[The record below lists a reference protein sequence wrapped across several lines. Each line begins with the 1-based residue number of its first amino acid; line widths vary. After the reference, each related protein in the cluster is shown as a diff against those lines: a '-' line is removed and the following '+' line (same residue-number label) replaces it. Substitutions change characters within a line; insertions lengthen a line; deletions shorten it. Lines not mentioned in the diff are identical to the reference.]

1 MSLAHRFL
9 IGFLAFVNVAQAQ
22 NGAVHG
28 AALSALS
35 DGGCQNLT
43 GATPPRYPGAPGKIP
58 CTELIQA
65 TTTFQGAS
73 DGKSYAPGVQN
84 EASRSSKSYV
94 DILGNTMIQNDLVGT
109 ISYGLGNDNYSEFL
123 QDGAARVRYYS
134 IEVPGLV
141 NAVNINP
148 DNAKAIALQRVVDGM
163 GIGYK
168 IEGDRQLLEVPLGEL
183 RSFEI
188 FPIDPDN
195 LGGPLNL
202 KQAPFIVSL
211 MNPDRLYTPHNSN
224 PIGVATRTLLKDGA
238 WHYYLDVNG
247 ALLEKVGK
255 WIVEIQIEEREPRV
269 VQYQSSVEGLI
280 TTRTT
285 RFLRS
290 TLTIA
295 HGVNQCATQAG
306 VALPSMEPLIAQ
318 HETLTRAVLKEYK
331 RVLKIL
337 QKQKVLLRGSSFRHT
352 VVNLRRAIN
361 TSSAKLVE
369 ARAMDQAALAQN
381 LGAMSETQQTEVR
394 LGLSS
399 TALKFTEAA
408 VNVRALYSS
417 RTLSRVLGS
426 LQRSAPSIPG
436 KLIKVIKG
444 KPTTSP
450 ALKKLMQSE
459 DALQTTYQNSL
470 SDVVVKLTE
479 YRQNAARCGL

>member
-1 MSLAHRFL
+1 MSIAHKVLGTLLILAS
-9 IGFLAFVNVAQAQ
+9 VAQAQ
-22 NGAVHG
+22 DGAVHG

-35 DGGCQNLT
+35 GGGCQNLT
-43 GATPPRYPGAPGKIP
+43 GFTPPRYPGAPGKIP
-58 CTELIQA
+58 CTELIKA
-65 TTTFQGAS
+65 TTTFQGVS
-73 DGKSYAPGVQN
+73 DGKSYAPGAPN
-84 EASRSSKSYV
+84 EATRQSSSYV
-94 DILGNTMIQNDLVGT
+94 DILGNTMIQNDVVGT

-141 NAVNINP
+141 NAVNVNP

-168 IEGDRQLLEVPLGEL
+168 IEGERQLLEVPLGEL

-195 LGGPLNL
+195 LGGPVNS
-202 KQAPFIVSL
+202 KQPPYIVSL
-211 MNPDRLYTPHNSN
+211 MNPDRIYTPHNSN
-224 PIGVATRTLLKDGA
+224 PIGVAMRSIYKDGA

-255 WIVEIQIEEREPRV
+255 WIVEIQIEEREPRI

-280 TTRTT
+280 TTKTT

-306 VALPSMEPLIAQ
+306 VALPSMEPLLVQ

-331 RVLKIL
+331 RVLKVL

-361 TSSAKLVE
+361 TSTAKLAE
-369 ARAMDQAALAQN
+369 ARSLNQNALGQN
-381 LGAMSETQQTEVR
+381 IGAMSETQQTELR

-399 TALKFTEAA
+399 AALKFTEAA

-450 ALKKLMQSE
+450 ALRTLMQAE
-459 DALQTTYQNSL
+459 DSLQSDYQNGL
-470 SDVVVKLTE
+470 ADVVIKLSE